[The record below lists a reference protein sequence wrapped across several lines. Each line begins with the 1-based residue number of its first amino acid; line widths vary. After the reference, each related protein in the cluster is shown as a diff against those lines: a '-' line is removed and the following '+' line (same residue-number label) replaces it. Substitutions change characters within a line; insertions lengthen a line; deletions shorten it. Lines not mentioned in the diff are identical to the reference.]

1 MLNWTKKFVMHHLL
15 YSVLLLVLCL
25 GIFPFIILYASS
37 MFIARSLDQLS
48 KGNTLADA
56 VDRMWTKIG
65 VPYDYLVQAVG

>member
-1 MLNWTKKFVMHHLL
+1 VLNWIKKFIMHHLL

-37 MFIARSLDQLS
+37 MFVAQSLDQIS
-48 KGNTLADA
+48 KGKKLAAA
-56 VDRMWTKIG
+56 VDRVWTKIG

>member
-1 MLNWTKKFVMHHLL
+1 MLNWIKKFIMHHLL

-37 MFIARSLDQLS
+37 MFVAQSLDQIS
-48 KGNTLADA
+48 KGKKLAAA
-56 VDRMWTKIG
+56 VDRVWTKIG